1 MLSKICGII
10 AFLGMAVLTLIATQY
25 FIRIANFGN
34 GNFSSYIL
42 ASFKMMVKS
51 LVRWICHVRSYTHWT
66 KWMLM
71 VKLMHISS
79 KACGKNID
87 IRYCI
92 GNSQ

>member
-1 MLSKICGII
+1 MLLQEYKREFRYYKNKIYSVMLSKICGII

-66 KWMLM
+66 
-71 VKLMHISS
+71 
-79 KACGKNID
+79 
-87 IRYCI
+87 
-92 GNSQ
+92 